1 MTLCPKHGV
10 CLCTEVREERQKCL
24 PANTKTDGHFVTDWS
39 WTCNTMDSCWNK
51 FHTFYQPQ
59 GLFNTKFS
67 LTSSEKVKFAYYVY
81 TSTLYQK
88 KYAALGIEVTVK
100 TGKIAGIGRFNE
112 RLHISMES
120 LNFNPRTP
128 DLNYLQQDSD
138 DEYD

>member
-1 MTLCPKHGV
+1 
-10 CLCTEVREERQKCL
+10 
-24 PANTKTDGHFVTDWS
+24 
-39 WTCNTMDSCWNK
+39 MDSCWNK